1 MKTAS
6 VEQRWEKTRSQYL
19 VRRKASGRCYA
30 RLYRDGKALWKS
42 LKTAHP
48 SVAEA
53 RLVTALNEHRQS
65 AGRQID
71 ASNAQHDFIHFQAA
85 QASGSPKRAQRL
97 AGGFRSSLCSS
108 DRQKALCRQ
117 RQRRT
122 CLTRPG
128 GPWLPGRPFPWSGG
142 ARTSR
147 RSARASSPRSVE
159 SSAGGSKRPLGGR
172 TSTQRSATGGAAC
185 PGGTTPP
192 RPWPTRG
199 SDSCRRAR
207 PDAAALP
214 AEYARGNCDLNIT
227 LCRISVSCLLGG
239 EDAMI

>member
-6 VEQRWEKTRSQYL
+6 VEQRWEKTRLQYL

-30 RLYRDGKALWKS
+30 RLYRDGKALWRS
-42 LKTAHP
+42 LKTAHS

-71 ASNAQHDFIHFQAA
+71 ASNAQRDFIQFQAA
-85 QASGSPKRAQRL
+85 QASGSPKRARRL

-122 CLTRPG
+122 CLTRPD

-147 RSARASSPRSVE
+147 RSDGPPAPRRWRAAPAARSGPWGRARAPSGAPPAAQLAR
-159 SSAGGSKRPLGGR
+159 AGPH
-172 TSTQRSATGGAAC
+172 
-185 PGGTTPP
+185 
-192 RPWPTRG
+192 
-199 SDSCRRAR
+199 RRAR
-207 PDAAALP
+207 GQREEAILAAVPGQTRQRCQQSAP
-214 AEYARGNCDLNIT
+214 AAT
-227 LCRISVSCLLGG
+227 
-239 EDAMI
+239 MT